1 MDIVEL
7 LSILTLLS
15 FGFLFY
21 TYVGYPGLLWLL
33 SKLVTRPEQPAA
45 PPAEWPAVSILISAY
60 NEEHAIGARI
70 ENLLK
75 LDYPKDRVEIL
86 IGSDGSG
93 DRTAEIVAS
102 YPGVRLLNFGQRR
115 GKASVVNDLV
125 ATARNEIV
133 VLTDANTFFRP
144 DAVRELVRAL
154 WRHPFGSVA
163 VGRLELKSAADK
175 GNLDGAYWRYET
187 WIKTLE
193 SRFGSLLG
201 ANGAIY
207 AFRRDRYRPVP
218 PAAIVDDFLIPML
231 MRRDCGD
238 RIFFVP
244 AARAWEDS
252 PEEVK
257 DEFRRRVRIGAGDF
271 QALKWTWPLLLP
283 SYGMIALIY
292 FSHKVLRWLGPWFLL
307 AGLIG
312 TLMLLDE
319 PLFEILFAGQ
329 VLFYALAL
337 AGAALRPLPAV
348 GRLAVA
354 ARYFVILNA
363 GLLLGLVR
371 LSLGAAR
378 PTWATAPRKTPDM
391 DGRRLHAKASV
402 K

>member
-1 MDIVEL
+1 MDITNFFTFV
-7 LSILTLLS
+7 TLLS

-21 TYVGYPGLLWLL
+21 TYVGYPGLLWIL
-33 SKLVTRPEQPAA
+33 SKLARRPEL
-45 PPAEWPAVSILISAY
+45 PPVVPTEWPAVSILISAY

-75 LDYPKDRVEIL
+75 LDYPRDRVEIL
-86 IGSDGSG
+86 VGSDGSN
-93 DRTAEIVAS
+93 DRTAEIVAA
-102 YPGVRLLNFGQRR
+102 YPVRLINFAQRR
-115 GKASVVNDLV
+115 GKASVINDLV
-125 ATARNEIV
+125 AAARNEIV
-133 VLTDANTFFRP
+133 VFTDANTFFRP
-144 DAVRELVRAL
+144 DAVRELMQAL
-154 WRHPFGSVA
+154 WRYPFGSVV
-163 VGRLELKSAADK
+163 VGRLELRSAADN

-218 PAAIVDDFLIPML
+218 SAAIVDDFLIPML

-238 RIFFVP
+238 RTFFVP
-244 AARAWEDS
+244 AARAWEES

-257 DEFRRRVRIGAGDF
+257 DEFRRRVRIGTGDF

-312 TLMLLDE
+312 TLTLLDE
-319 PLFEILFAGQ
+319 PLFEILLAAQ
-329 VLFYALAL
+329 LLFYALAL
-337 AGAALRPLPAV
+337 AGAALRPLPAI

-378 PTWATAPRKTPDM
+378 PTWATAPRKTLDM
-391 DGRRLHAKASV
+391 ESRRLQAKASA